1 MIMALDKNW
10 LTSIPFDYEL
20 KYYRLMA
27 GIQLMQSSINSYEL
41 YSVLE
46 EIEVHLHELYVIKH
60 NRDIVDERLKVL
72 KGIDIDTMTLSY
84 EYQQNDPTVEE
95 LYELCD
101 KGIEELEELYKKL
114 RERWRTAEKNIRIT
128 EIPERRF
135 LHRKGFVFLV
145 LEDETILKTFS
156 FDFPGEFS
164 KTTWK
169 EVELNEEAKTQY
181 MIRKIS
187 SFISTIEGRSEDYR
201 FFRVDVKKNYPVE
214 DCVIPIVKHSIFN
227 TIKKY
232 S

>member
-10 LTSIPFDYEL
+10 LTSLPFDYEL
-20 KYYRLMA
+20 KYYKLMA
-27 GIQLMQSSINSYEL
+27 GIQLLESSVNTYEL
-41 YSVLE
+41 FSVLE
-46 EIEVHLHELYVIKH
+46 EIEIHLHELYVIKH

-84 EYQQNDPTVEE
+84 EYQKNDPTVED

-101 KGIEELEELYKKL
+101 NAIEQFEELYKKL
-114 RERWRTAEKNIRIT
+114 RGRWRTAEKNIQIT

-135 LHRKGFVFLV
+135 LNKKGFVFLV
-145 LEDETILKTFS
+145 LENQTILKTFS

-164 KTTWK
+164 KTSWK
-169 EVELNEEAKTQY
+169 EIELELEGNTDY

-187 SFISTIEGRSEDYR
+187 SFISTIEDRSEDYR

-214 DCVIPIVKHSIFN
+214 ECVIPIVKHSIFN